1 MASASQSVNH
11 LDEVHPAPPSSVI
24 DGCATATPDIL
35 DNALVVVNYGASA
48 RASVDLCM
56 FAEASAHQE
65 ELSVVGA
72 AGKLEALL
80 PQNTVRMG
88 RRGIHSVGAVEEAT
102 VSDANVKF
110 DGYHYGS
117 SYRQHVE
124 LLATVRGGGVPG
136 EGALGGGVGLAE
148 GLLAVAMGV
157 AAQESVRRGGAPVR
171 LDEVVTP
178 AEIEAGV
185 AASAAAAAAAAA
197 AVAASA
203 AGPAAVGAK
212 SMAAPSSVSGTA
224 L

>member
-11 LDEVHPAPPSSVI
+11 LDEVHPAPPSSVS

-35 DNALVVVNYGASA
+35 DNALVVVNYGALA
-48 RASVDLCM
+48 RASLDLCM

-88 RRGIHSVGAVEEAT
+88 RRGVHSVGAVEEAT

-212 SMAAPSSVSGTA
+212 SMAAPSSVSSTA

>member
-11 LDEVHPAPPSSVI
+11 LDEVHPAPPSSVS

-35 DNALVVVNYGASA
+35 DNALVVVNYGALA
-48 RASVDLCM
+48 RASLDLCM

-88 RRGIHSVGAVEEAT
+88 RRGVHSVGAVEEAT

-124 LLATVRGGGVPG
+124 LLATVRGGGCRG
-136 EGALGGGVGLAE
+136 RARWGGWWALPRGSLPLPWA
-148 GLLAVAMGV
+148 LQL
-157 AAQESVRRGGAPVR
+157 RRAFAGGAH
-171 LDEVVTP
+171 
-178 AEIEAGV
+178 
-185 AASAAAAAAAAA
+185 
-197 AVAASA
+197 
-203 AGPAAVGAK
+203 
-212 SMAAPSSVSGTA
+212 PSVWTRW
-224 L
+224 

>member
-11 LDEVHPAPPSSVI
+11 LDEVHPAPPSSVS

-35 DNALVVVNYGASA
+35 DNALVVVNYGALA
-48 RASVDLCM
+48 RASLDLCM

-88 RRGIHSVGAVEEAT
+88 RRGVHSVGAVEEAT

-136 EGALGGGVGLAE
+136 EGALGGVVGLAE

-212 SMAAPSSVSGTA
+212 SMAAPSSVSSTA